1 MPSLFSHQHPI
12 EKTYIK
18 SRELGAA
25 VNKLMRIRD
34 QIGGSPIMYHCIESL
49 NDRKRNLH
57 TSVGIEYEWW
67 SVCGTSSRM
76 GTWKIGFC
84 FRYFQA
90 ALRELDKNL
99 ASMDRQPGR
108 KLVDDV
114 VRAARDLG
122 SAITRLGKA
131 VQSGSVKV
139 LEAHGRYPQ
148 VFARIRGAMLTLD
161 KQAAEELT
169 GPEVDSWCR
178 WPRLDVDIP
187 REVLRMAKLILLSK
201 VPDQVFGLSVQS
213 SAPGRPLKLMTTQT
227 KFPTEEDL
235 RVLGWQ
241 MGGPVK
247 IYVVAFKPTWRR
259 VWTFVPDDVGWWD

>member
-18 SRELGAA
+18 SRDMAVA

-34 QIGGSPIMYHCIESL
+34 QIGRSPNMYYCIVSL
-49 NDRKRNLH
+49 NERKWNLQ
-57 TSVGIEYEWW
+57 TSVGNEFEWW
-67 SVCGTSSRM
+67 SVCGASSRQ
-76 GTWKIGFC
+76 GTWKIKYC
-84 FRYFQA
+84 FRRFLA

-99 ASMDRQPGR
+99 ASKDRPPGR

-114 VRAARDLG
+114 ARAAGDLG

-131 VQSGSVKV
+131 VLSGSVKV
-139 LEAHGRYPQ
+139 LEAHGRYPE
-148 VFARIRGAMLTLD
+148 VFAKIRDAMLTLD

-169 GPEVDSWCR
+169 GPEVDSWC
-178 WPRLDVDIP
+178 WPRLDIDIP
-187 REVLRMAKLILLSK
+187 HEVLRMAKLILLSK

-213 SAPGRPLKLMTTQT
+213 SAPGRPLKLMTRQT
-227 KFPTEEDL
+227 KFPTEEEL
-235 RVLGWQ
+235 RVLGWE

-247 IYVVAFKPTWRR
+247 IYVVAFKPTWRK